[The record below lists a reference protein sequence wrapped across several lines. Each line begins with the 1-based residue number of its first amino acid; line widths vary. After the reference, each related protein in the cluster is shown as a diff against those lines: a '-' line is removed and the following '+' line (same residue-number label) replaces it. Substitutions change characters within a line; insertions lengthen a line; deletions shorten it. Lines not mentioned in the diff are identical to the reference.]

1 MRNHMDNQNEKTE
14 CTSHGW
20 AFAFLVAGL
29 GIGAACSVFLAPQS
43 GADTRQWIAT
53 KCLDGIDA
61 ANVKVRQARARVHEL
76 VDHGQQKVS
85 GAVVARREALGKAK
99 AEAQAS

>member
-14 CTSHGW
+14 CTSHGS

-29 GIGAACSVFLAPQS
+29 GIGAVFSLFLAPQS

-53 KCLDGIDA
+53 RCLDGINA
-61 ANVKVRQARARVHEL
+61 ANVKVRQARVRVHEL
-76 VDHGQQKVS
+76 VDQTQQK
-85 GAVVARREALGKAK
+85 GLCTRIRRDPHFRLLSE
-99 AEAQAS
+99 ER